1 MDPIRMEII
10 YNAARELDQADHGVK
25 GQIIAR
31 AAGLA
36 GLSEK
41 HTYTLVRQ
49 ASGLLG
55 LSKLRKR
62 RCDAGATAMS
72 EDDLVKISGAM
83 RNAQRA
89 GKWMLSAQ
97 DAVAMLEANGQLS
110 ATLSPGRIHTIMH
123 QRGMHPTQLAAPAP
137 AVRMRVEHPNAV
149 WQIDASVCVLYYT
162 PQGEMLLLEEDGVH
176 YKNKLG
182 NYTKVMNELLTRFVG
197 TDPASGSIATRF
209 YTGGETTENALNFL
223 MWMMSARSD
232 AQGTPMPFHGV
243 PLTLYTDQGSCF
255 KSAAFAN
262 FCTAMGIKQTRH
274 APRNS
279 RATGHVERANDL
291 QERGLESRLRFMDAK
306 TITMASLNEMAEL
319 WMHAF
324 NGTRRMRRHG
334 MTRYAAWSLI
344 TQEQLR
350 LAPPMDIMQALPAT
364 LAKTRQV
371 SDDMRVSFAFKGLG
385 SHDYDVRYV
394 PGISPRSQVYVTVN
408 PFEYP
413 SVRVGAVDRDT
424 GEIMWHHVEPVQLDR
439 LGYDVKAPTMG
450 QTYHAMPETPAD
462 VWRQKIAAQAYATA
476 SGPATLE
483 QADKARRDKQ
493 APYLG
498 QFDPLADL
506 KAAQVPTY
514 LPRKGVVHEAVA
526 PRVEATRLS
535 VAEACK
541 RIKLVLKD
549 EYDAGTYAWLTERHG
564 NAGVPEEAV
573 KALIAQHKNTGL
585 TAPQGGLRV
594 VNGGSA

>member
-1 MDPIRMEII
+1 MDSILMEII
-10 YNAARELDQADHGVK
+10 HNAARELSCASHGNK
-25 GQIIAR
+25 GQIISR
-31 AAGLA
+31 AASLA
-36 GLSEK
+36 KLSEQRIRV
-41 HTYTLVRQ
+41 LVRK

-55 LSKLRKR
+55 LAKPRKR
-62 RCDAGATAMS
+62 RCDAGECAVT

-83 RNAQRA
+83 RSAQRA

-97 DAVAMLEANGQLS
+97 DAIEMLDANGQLS
-110 ATLSPGRIHTIMH
+110 ATLSPGRVHTVMR
-123 QRGMHPTQLAAPAP
+123 QRGMHPVQLAAPAP

-149 WQIDASVCVLYYT
+149 WQMDASVCVLYYT
-162 PQGEMLLLEEDGVH
+162 PAGEMLLLEEDGVH

-197 TDPASGSIATRF
+197 TDPASGCIATRF

-223 MWMMSARSD
+223 MWMMCQRSGPD
-232 AQGTPMPFHGV
+232 GQAMPFHGV
-243 PLTLYTDQGSCF
+243 PLALYTDQGSCF

-262 FCTAMGIKQTRH
+262 FCTAMSIKQTRH

-291 QERGLESRLRFMDAK
+291 EERGLESRLRFMDPK

-324 NGTRRMRRHG
+324 NGTRIMRRHG
-334 MTRYAAWSLI
+334 MARYAAWGLI
-344 TQEQLR
+344 TAEQLR

-371 SDDMRVSFAFKGLG
+371 TDDMRVSFAFKGLG

-413 SVRVGAVDRDT
+413 AVRVGAVDRDT
-424 GEIMWHHVEPVQLDR
+424 GEIVWHQVEPVQRNR
-439 LGYDVKAPTMG
+439 LGYDVAAPIMG
-450 QTYHAMPETPAD
+450 ETYHAMPETPSD
-462 VWRQKIAAQAYATA
+462 VWRKKIAAQAYATA
-476 SGPATLE
+476 SGPATLA

-514 LPRKGVVHEAVA
+514 LPRKGTAHEARA
-526 PRVEATRLS
+526 PRIEAARLS

-541 RIKLVLKD
+541 RIKLALG
-549 EYDAGTYAWLTERHG
+549 EAYDAGTYGWLTERHG
-564 NAGVPEEAV
+564 SAGVPEDAV
-573 KALIAQHKNTGL
+573 QALIAQHRQ
-585 TAPQGGLRV
+585 A
-594 VNGGSA
+594 GSAMPQVGLHAVGGGA